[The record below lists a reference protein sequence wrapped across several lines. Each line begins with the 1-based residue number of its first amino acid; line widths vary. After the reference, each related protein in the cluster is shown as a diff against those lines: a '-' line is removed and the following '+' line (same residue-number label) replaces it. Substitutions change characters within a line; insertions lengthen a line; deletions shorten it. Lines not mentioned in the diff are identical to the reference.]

1 MNAQIGTI
9 KEVKTV
15 LSFVM
20 MNSTRHISKR
30 TDRNGSAV
38 RAITWSDDTT
48 GDINYRPAVREFS
61 TEIFALLAWLSAS
74 ACAATALLLFF

>member
-20 MNSTRHISKR
+20 MNSTRPLTKR
-30 TDRNGSAV
+30 HERNGSGP
-38 RAITWSDDTT
+38 RAITWSDDTSAE
-48 GDINYRPAVREFS
+48 INLQPPVREFS
-61 TEIFALLAWLSAS
+61 VEIFALLAWLSAS

>member
-30 TDRNGSAV
+30 TKRIGSGP
-38 RAITWSDDTT
+38 RAITWSDDVA
-48 GDINYRPAVREFS
+48 GDMDLQRPVREFS
-61 TEIFALLAWLSAS
+61 AEIFALLAWLSAS